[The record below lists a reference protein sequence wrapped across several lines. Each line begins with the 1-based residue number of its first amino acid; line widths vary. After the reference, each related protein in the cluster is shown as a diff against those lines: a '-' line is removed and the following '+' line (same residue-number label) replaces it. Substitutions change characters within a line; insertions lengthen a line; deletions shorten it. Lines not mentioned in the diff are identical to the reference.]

1 MSKSL
6 FTNSWSK
13 HLTGVLTI
21 AAAAVVVLENT
32 ALPSSVYEV
41 IPDAARAHPVN
52 CALLYPDPVCV
63 TVKPVISFK
72 PISADASA
80 AGGVWI
86 MIDGGAAAL

>member
-13 HLTGVLTI
+13 HLTGVLTV

-41 IPDAARAHPVN
+41 IPEAARAHPVN
-52 CALLYPDPVCV
+52 DALLYPVPAWV

-80 AGGVWI
+80 EGGAWI
-86 MIDGGAAAL
+86 IIEGGAAAV

>member
-6 FTNSWSK
+6 FINSWSK
-13 HLTGVLTI
+13 HLTGVLTV
-21 AAAAVVVLENT
+21 AAAAVVALEKT

-41 IPDAARAHPVN
+41 IPEAARAHPSN
-52 CALLYPDPVCV
+52 CALVYSFPSCV

-80 AGGVWI
+80 AGGV
-86 MIDGGAAAL
+86 